1 MRKRLDILL
10 TERSLFPTR
19 EKAKA
24 AVMAGSVTVDGQ
36 RCDKPGTQVEE
47 DALLEVKENTC
58 PYVSRGGLKLE
69 KAIRTFNLDLNGAV
83 CMDIGASTGGFT
95 DCMLQAGAKTV
106 YAVDVGYGQLDYRL
120 RIDLRVVPMERV
132 NIRYLDPDTIPVRFD
147 FIAVDV
153 SFISLKFI
161 LPVAAGLLNENGHC
175 LCLVK
180 PQFEAGRDDVGKK
193 GIVRDPS
200 VHMRTI
206 EAVITYAND
215 SGLLPLGLSHSPIT
229 GAKGNIEFLLLLS
242 PDAGQTP
249 VFRTDIAN
257 VVRHAHTALNEE
269 SEHE

>member
-106 YAVDVGYGQLDYRL
+106 YAIDVGYGQLDYRL
-120 RIDLRVVPMERV
+120 RIDPRVVTMERV

-147 FIAVDV
+147 FIAADV

-206 EAVITYAND
+206 EAVITHAND
-215 SGLLPLGLSHSPIT
+215 SGLSPVGLSHSPIT

-249 VFRTDIAN
+249 VFRTDIAD